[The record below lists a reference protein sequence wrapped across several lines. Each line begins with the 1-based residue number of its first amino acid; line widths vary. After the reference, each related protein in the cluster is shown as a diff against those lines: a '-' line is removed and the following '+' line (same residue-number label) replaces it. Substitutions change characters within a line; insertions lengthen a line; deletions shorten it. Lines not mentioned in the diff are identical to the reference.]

1 MENLENESNEKK
13 GFLKGWGLLV
23 LIIGGTIGLLMG
35 VKIVF
40 GL

>member
-1 MENLENESNEKK
+1 MENESNEKK
-13 GFLKGWGLLV
+13 GFLKGWGFLI

-35 VKIVF
+35 IKTIF